1 MNTAHIGIVFRKELT
16 DMIRDRRTLISMIVV
31 PLLVMPALIFG
42 LGLLTVKLVR
52 QAKAEVPTVMLLGAA
67 DSPQVR
73 AQLEGLDTIRWV
85 PPAEDYVQRIS
96 ARDLRA
102 AIKVPDDF
110 DAAVERGEVP
120 EVRLLH
126 FEGEIKSG
134 FAVQALERFLRDQ
147 REAVLR
153 ARLEAQGL
161 PPDFVRPFEFR
172 RENVAPPEKVGGNLV
187 GGFLP
192 YVVIILCLT
201 GAMYPAIDLT
211 AGEKER
217 GTMETI
223 LSSPVGRLELVLG
236 KFLLIL
242 AVSLATVVFSL
253 GAMGGSFL
261 FGGMAFGRLAGAGD
275 AGGASGGLPF
285 VVDPVGLVSVF
296 FLVLPVA
303 VFFSALLFTLALF
316 AKSYKEAQSYVS
328 PLLIVAI
335 VPAVSAMLPGFELTP
350 TLALVPV
357 LNVSLVCKELL
368 GGVFNWTHLGLVFGS
383 MSVYAAVALALAF
396 AMFRREDVIFRS

>member
-1 MNTAHIGIVFRKELT
+1 MNTAQIGIVFRKELT
-16 DMIRDRRTLISMIVV
+16 DMLRDRRTIISMIVV
-31 PLLVMPALIFG
+31 PLLLMPALVFG

-52 QAKAEVPTVMLLGAA
+52 QAKAEVPTVMVLGAA
-67 DSPQVR
+67 DSPQLR
-73 AQLEGLDTIRWV
+73 ADLEAFDAIRVV
-85 PPAEDYVQRIS
+85 PAADDYARRIS
-96 ARDLRA
+96 ERELRA
-102 AIKVPDDF
+102 AVQVPDDF
-110 DAAVERGEVP
+110 DAAVARGEVP

-126 FEGEIKSG
+126 FEGELKSG
-134 FAVQALERFLRDQ
+134 FAVQTLERFFRDRSEAQ
-147 REAVLR
+147 VRE
-153 ARLEAQGL
+153 RLAAQGL
-161 PPDFVRPFEFR
+161 PETFVRPFDVR
-172 RENVAPPEKVGGNLV
+172 RQNVAPPEKVGGNIV

-236 KFLLIL
+236 KFLLIV

-253 GAMGGSFL
+253 AAMGASFL
-261 FGGMAFGRLAGAGD
+261 LGGMTFARMFGA
-275 AGGASGGLPF
+275 AGGSGEGLSF
-285 VVDPVGLVSVF
+285 VVDPAGLVAVF
-296 FLVLPVA
+296 FLIVPAA

-335 VPAVSAMLPGFELTP
+335 VPSVSAMLPGFDLTP
-350 TLALVPV
+350 ALALVPV
-357 LNVSLVCKELL
+357 LNVSLVSKELL
-368 GGVFNWTHLGLVFGS
+368 GGVFDWTHLGLVFGS
-383 MSVYAAVALALAF
+383 MSLYAVAALALAL
-396 AMFRREDVIFRS
+396 AMFRRESVIFRS